1 MNFDIW
7 ILDLPAYGGLGGI
20 MRVII
25 VGASGHGKVVL
36 DTLLKSDQKVYGFL
50 DDDKDKQNRSIH
62 NVKVLGTLVDID
74 KFSEKLP
81 MGTLVAIGNNFE
93 RKKVFLRLKELGFTL
108 IKAISP
114 QSYVFDK
121 NKIGEG
127 SLVMPK
133 AVVNIDAEV
142 GENCIINTGAVI
154 EHDCKIGDHSHISSL
169 ACLTGGVEVSEEVL
183 IGAGSV
189 ILPKIKIGRGAVV
202 GAGAVVIENVPEYS
216 VVVGNPAK
224 IIKKGNRA

>member
-1 MNFDIW
+1 
-7 ILDLPAYGGLGGI
+7 

-25 VGASGHGKVVL
+25 IGAGGHGKVVL
-36 DTLLKSDQKVYGFL
+36 DTLLKGDQKVSGFL
-50 DDDKDKQNRSIH
+50 DDDKDKQNINIH
-62 NVKVLGTLVDID
+62 DVRVLGVLSDID
-74 KFSEKLP
+74 KFAEQLP
-81 MGTLVAIGNNFE
+81 MGMFVAIGDNFQ
-93 RKKVFLRLKELGFTL
+93 RKKVFLKLKELGFTL

-127 SLVMPK
+127 TLVMPE
-133 AVVNIDAEV
+133 AAVNIDAEV

-154 EHDCKIGDHSHISSL
+154 EHDCKIGDHSHIASL
-169 ACLTGGVEVSEEVL
+169 ACLAGGVIVGEEAF
-183 IGAGSV
+183 IGSGAV

-202 GAGAVVIENVPEYS
+202 GAGAVVLEDVPEYS

-224 IIKKGNRA
+224 IIKSKSS